1 MRKLVQMGL
10 VSFSATLFALSL
22 GGQPRRPTRPV
33 RGRPAAAAEPATP
46 SSPRIAVDLGELR
59 WGMTRAEVVTFFR
72 QSIRASYLPRMKNLG
87 AIEQFRMNEQR
98 DAEIRRLEQSWV
110 PFDGRP
116 EHRQWDTS
124 FISDEFT
131 HNNAEGMLVSE
142 DARGNR
148 EFLFF
153 INDHLW
159 KRVQARNANG
169 RRINL
174 ASVVPQLEGIYGPSR
189 RVTEDGALHHL
200 EWHDDHSRLRV
211 FDQTTF
217 YGVLCLAYEDNA
229 TLAQLSTLRQNVPT
243 KNRTARAQL
252 DLSQSEGGSTTGD
265 PNADIADRITGQLR
279 RVQNADAGTAAGRP
293 GTAAARPSGAG
304 TAPSAPSGGS
314 QGTVD
319 DPLAGLGL

>member
-1 MRKLVQMGL
+1 M
-10 VSFSATLFALSL
+10 
-22 GGQPRRPTRPV
+22 
-33 RGRPAAAAEPATP
+33 P
-46 SSPRIAVDLGELR
+46 SSPRIAQDLGELR
-59 WGMTRAEVVTFFR
+59 WGMSRTEVLDFFR

-131 HNNAEGMLVSE
+131 HGNTEGMLVSE

-153 INDHLW
+153 IGDHLW

-174 ASVVPQLEGIYGPSR
+174 EAVIPQLEGIYGPAR
-189 RVTEDGALHHL
+189 RVSEGGTLRHL

-229 TLAQLSTLRQNVPT
+229 TLAQLATLRPNTPT

-279 RVQNADAGTAAGRP
+279 RVQTADAGAPAGRP
-293 GTAAARPSGAG
+293 GTATARPNTPPAAP
-304 TAPSAPSGGS
+304 APSGS